1 MCLCVHERLKKW
13 CFTALAKALA
23 KALAVACRFM
33 QGK

>member
-23 KALAVACRFM
+23 VACRFM